1 MSKQYGEHQPYDDKE
16 YQAFVIVGDPQALA
30 FEWIR
35 AYTENL
41 NQYVRTDD
49 DDEKGRGHSP
59 VTVTE
64 LIDVALDTVEGTGWG
79 SYISRGGAFK
89 SMSVDPMF
97 WDKLSILKEMEI
109 KEDNRNSFFSCS
121 C

>member
-49 DDEKGRGHSP
+49 DEEYNHP
-59 VTVTE
+59 LVTVSE
-64 LIDVALDTVEGTGWG
+64 LIDVGLSAAKGGWD
-79 SYISRGGAFK
+79 YISRGGAFEGI
-89 SMSVDPMF
+89 SVEPMF
-97 WDKLSILKEMEI
+97 WDKLAILKEIEI
-109 KEDNRNSFFSCS
+109 EEDNRNSFFSCS